1 MHRFFVS
8 QLDVVDDVQALICS
22 EDLIHQFTKVLRF
35 EKGEKVV
42 LLNNSGF
49 QYEVELQEL
58 SSKKILGKVL
68 NKKFCETELPM
79 KLVVAQAILKNME
92 RLEWMFQ
99 KGTELGVST
108 FIPLLSDRTERK
120 VLGKVERLHR
130 ILKEAAEQSGRGKV
144 PELLEERK
152 FEKIFLSDAAQEH
165 ALDYGEEGEKIIVV
179 PHPGAEKKFSDFCK
193 DKLVT
198 KDGKKFEGEL
208 IICIGPEGGF
218 TDREVEMAKKKGAHL
233 VSLGNRI
240 LRAETVAMV
249 MGTIVAETMGEM

>member
-42 LLNNSGF
+42 LLNGSGF
-49 QYEVELQEL
+49 EFVVELQDFG
-58 SSKKILGKVL
+58 SKKIIGKVL
-68 NKKFCETELPM
+68 SKKFCETELPM

-144 PELLEERK
+144 PELLEEKK
-152 FEKIFLSDAAQEH
+152 FEKIFV
-165 ALDYGEEGEKIIVV
+165 EGDGKIFVV
-179 PHPGAEKKFSDFCK
+179 PHPGATQKFSDFCK
-193 DKLVT
+193 EKLA
-198 KDGKKFEGEL
+198 GENGEKFSGEL
-208 IICIGPEGGF
+208 VICIGPEGGF
-218 TDREVEMAKKKGAHL
+218 TDKEVYMAQSKGAHL

-249 MGTIVAETMGEM
+249 MGAIVAQTMGEM